1 MSSSRLAIGLV
12 GVISICSSATTT
24 GAQRYGDWT
33 PALRSLPLDPAAL
46 GMPGRA
52 FLEYSRTD
60 QVSWLATGGL
70 RLGQGMLRTSFGQG
84 WRQQILGVG
93 YSRALA
99 QQNVGMFGTLG
110 TGVDLT
116 GAYDVSPYAVFSS
129 RAVRL
134 SLPMSIRWGSPSRVS
149 LIPYVAP
156 YGELGHGRIVHSSC
170 HQFTCTS
177 PITIYDGQTRAAGL
191 AAGFQVTVWRFG
203 LEAGLRDALMR
214 VDVPQ
219 GGYQLTVGFRLHF

>member
-1 MSSSRLAIGLV
+1 MTSSRLAIGLV
-12 GVISICSSATTT
+12 GIVFICSSATPAD
-24 GAQRYGDWT
+24 AQRYGDWT

-84 WRQQILGVG
+84 WRQQILGLG
-93 YSRALA
+93 YSRPLA
-99 QQNVGMFGTLG
+99 QQSIGMFGTLG

-116 GAYDVSPYAVFSS
+116 GAYDFSPYAMFSS

-134 SLPMSIRWGSPSRVS
+134 SVPLSIRWGSPSRVS
-149 LIPYVAP
+149 LTPYAAP
-156 YGELGHGRIVHSSC
+156 YGELGHGQIIHGNC
-170 HQFTCTS
+170 HPFYCTS
-177 PITIYDGQTRAAGL
+177 PLTIYDGQARAVGL
-191 AAGFQVTVWRFG
+191 AAGFQVTAWRFG
-203 LEAGLRDALMR
+203 LDAGLRDALSR

-219 GGYQLTVGFRLHF
+219 GGYQLTVGVRLHF